1 MKKKL
6 KKNEN
11 IEKLLTLQRCSAN
24 LNIVLTKYLENVNY
38 CPVDSFHED
47 LRLKEFQYYK
57 DLFDNLLPMCSTINN
72 ILLLYNPP
80 EH

>member
-1 MKKKL
+1 MKKTKSN
-6 KKNEN
+6 KNL
-11 IEKLLTLQRCSAN
+11 EKLLTLQRCSAN

-38 CPVDSFHED
+38 SPADSFHQD
-47 LRLKEFQYYK
+47 LRLKKLQYYT